1 MCEKRSSV
9 INVII
14 SNWSA
19 HFWGISHPSYWNYF
33 IWRTIPTEFN
43 QPSNCSF
50 SDMWPLS
57 PPLIRETKIFSHAVV
72 SAAASSK
79 LLEYLKW
86 RYLPHVWVLKDPH
99 YSLDTV
105 HCDALLETAETCRR
119 TKREKSAVSVR
130 RRRHAALQLRIWPR
144 FRWRPLP
151 RRRARR
157 ICAVMPRPPAAA
169 WLTYSSVI
177 GVTSVYLPP
186 FSLLITLQSLLYV
199 IIHLTT
205 TQTSWMSNR
214 GTSWTTGL
222 NFKTIG
228 IIVKE
233 QRHDALSDVASRH
246 SELTT
251 LNVLFNI
258 RKCFLTI

>member
-144 FRWRPLP
+144 FRWRPLSSSSSDLC
-151 RRRARR
+151 RDASTTS
-157 ICAVMPRPPAAA
+157 CS
-169 WLTYSSVI
+169 LTHLQQRHWSDFC
-177 GVTSVYLPP
+177 LPP
-186 FSLLITLQSLLYV
+186 SFLPFNHSAEPPVCNHPSYHYTDQLD
-199 IIHLTT
+199 
-205 TQTSWMSNR
+205 
-214 GTSWTTGL
+214 
-222 NFKTIG
+222 
-228 IIVKE
+228 VK
-233 QRHDALSDVASRH
+233 QRDKLDHRF
-246 SELTT
+246 EL
-251 LNVLFNI
+251 
-258 RKCFLTI
+258 